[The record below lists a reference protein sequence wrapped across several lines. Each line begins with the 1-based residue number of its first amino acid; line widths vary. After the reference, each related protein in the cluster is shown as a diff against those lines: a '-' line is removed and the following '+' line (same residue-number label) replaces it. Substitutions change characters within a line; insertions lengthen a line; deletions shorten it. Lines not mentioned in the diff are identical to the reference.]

1 VDGVG
6 EIFRWLTEQS
16 LAGVAAVVE
25 GRIAWANGR
34 LAELLGYTT
43 DELVGMPAGELVA
56 EVDRPEVM
64 RHVLAQSEGNGAD
77 IRSAFRA
84 RRKNGSRIP
93 LEVYGHHGTFQGKPA
108 AIGLFLDMTE
118 RKQAEAS
125 ARAADEKYRAI
136 FQNAV
141 EGIYQSAPDGRLL
154 TANPAMARIYGYGSP
169 AELLALLPEESRRL
183 YVDPEQWLRFRGA
196 VEEKGEVTGF
206 ESRVRR
212 VDGTVIWVSESAR
225 AVRSREGQLLR
236 YEGTIVEI
244 TARKEAEEAL
254 RKSEERYALA
264 ALGANDALWDWD
276 VIRDRFEVSSRWAE
290 MIGLQPGDIG
300 TSPAQWMSRA
310 HPDDR
315 RKLVRHISE
324 HFNGESKYLSV
335 EYRLQH
341 RSGAFR
347 WMLMRGVSVRND
359 AGEVVRLAGSQ
370 TDISDWKRADEQLR
384 HDALHD
390 VLTGLPNRALF
401 MDRLGQ
407 ALARMR
413 GRKGSDF
420 SVLFI
425 DLDRFK
431 VVNDSLGHMAGDELL
446 VATAHRLLH
455 CVRPEDTVARL
466 GGDEFTILLEDVPGA
481 GEAARIAQKIQRELR
496 APLTLGGREIVSTPS
511 IGIAHG
517 RPDYVSGEEILR
529 DADLA
534 MYRAKEQGRAG
545 HAEFDPAMH
554 KSAMAVLQME
564 SDLRRAVERV
574 ELQLHYQPVVSLKNG
589 AIAGFEALVHWNHPT
604 RGLLR
609 PMEFV
614 PLAEETGLVVPIG
627 EWVLREACRQTRE
640 WQLKYPGSSF
650 TVGVNLSARQFLAS
664 DVVETVA
671 RALEETGLPPRNL
684 RLELTES
691 MLMDNAPQAAQ
702 VLVEL
707 RALGVSLD
715 LDDFGTG
722 YSSLSYLHN
731 FRLDTL
737 KIDRSFVARGS
748 GESWEIVSAIV
759 NLARGLRLTLIAE
772 GVETEAQLEE
782 LRRLGCEYGQG
793 YLFGR
798 PLPAE
803 AMEKVLSAEDGPRLA
818 PGAEM
823 RLDGE
828 RDRAAVPSA

>member
-1 VDGVG
+1 MGGQGVILSHTMDPSG

-25 GRIAWANGR
+25 GRIAWANAQLG
-34 LAELLGYTT
+34 EMLGYTAE
-43 DELVGMPAGELVA
+43 ELIGMPAELVVA
-56 EVDRPEVM
+56 EVDRAAVM
-64 RHVLAQSEGNGAD
+64 EEISAQIAGKSGD
-77 IRSAFRA
+77 IRGAFRA
-84 RRKNGSRIP
+84 RCKNGSQIP
-93 LEVYGHHGTFQGKPA
+93 LEVYGNHGTFQGKPA
-108 AIGLFLDMTE
+108 AIGLFLD
-118 RKQAEAS
+118 
-125 ARAADEKYRAI
+125 
-136 FQNAV
+136 
-141 EGIYQSAPDGRLL
+141 L
-154 TANPAMARIYGYGSP
+154 
-169 AELLALLPEESRRL
+169 
-183 YVDPEQWLRFRGA
+183 
-196 VEEKGEVTGF
+196 
-206 ESRVRR
+206 
-212 VDGTVIWVSESAR
+212 
-225 AVRSREGQLLR
+225 
-236 YEGTIVEI
+236 
-244 TARKEAEEAL
+244 TARKRAE
-254 RKSEERYALA
+254 
-264 ALGANDALWDWD
+264 DQ
-276 VIRDRFEVSSRWAE
+276 V
-290 MIGLQPGDIG
+290 
-300 TSPAQWMSRA
+300 
-310 HPDDR
+310 
-315 RKLVRHISE
+315 
-324 HFNGESKYLSV
+324 
-335 EYRLQH
+335 
-341 RSGAFR
+341 
-347 WMLMRGVSVRND
+347 
-359 AGEVVRLAGSQ
+359 
-370 TDISDWKRADEQLR
+370 R

-390 VLTGLPNRALF
+390 ALTGLPNRALF

-413 GRKGSDF
+413 GRKGNDF

-446 VATAHRLLH
+446 VATSKRLLR

-466 GGDEFTILLEDVPGA
+466 GGDEFGVLLEDVPGSR
-481 GEAARIAQKIQRELR
+481 EAARIAEKIQRELR
-496 APLTLGGREIVSTPS
+496 APLTLGGREIVSTSS

-517 RPDYVSGEEILR
+517 RRDYVSAEEILR

-534 MYRAKEQGRAG
+534 MYRAKERGRAG

-554 KSAMAVLQME
+554 KSAMAVMQLE
-564 SDLRRAVERV
+564 SDLRRALDRR
-574 ELQLHYQPVVSLKNG
+574 ELELHYQPVVSLSTG

-640 WQLKYPGSSF
+640 WQLNF
-650 TVGVNLSARQFLAS
+650 HDAALTVGVNLSARQFLGS
-664 DVVETVA
+664 DVVQAVG
-671 RALEETGLPPRNL
+671 RALVETGLPPRNL

-702 VLVEL
+702 VLAEL
-707 RALGVSLD
+707 RALGASLD

-731 FRLDTL
+731 FRLDTI

-772 GVETEAQLEE
+772 GVETDAQLEV

-798 PLPAE
+798 PVLPGPMEKLLGAEDNPRFAPHAE
-803 AMEKVLSAEDGPRLA
+803 AH
-818 PGAEM
+818 
-823 RLDGE
+823 LD
-828 RDRAAVPSA
+828 A